1 MSEMKTYSFSIQ
13 HPELTVQGK
22 FDGDRPKI
30 VKTLLK
36 KIKKSYKNLLT
47 IYII

>member
-22 FDGDRPKI
+22 TINGQAELPID
-30 VKTLLK
+30 LAK
-36 KIKKSYKNLLT
+36 KSIKKY
-47 IYII
+47 